1 MQLRASLSSTVSLS
15 KGINN
20 THHIISNNR
29 GGKIGASSSDTKIK
43 TADSKLIN
51 QATVKQANFTN
62 SSSQKLANKIRMDKE

>member
-1 MQLRASLSSTVSLS
+1 MSSTVSLS

-20 THHIISNNR
+20 THHIISNNNR
-29 GGKIGASSSDTKIK
+29 GKKIGASSSDTKIT

-51 QATVKQANFTN
+51 HQQSTVKQGNFTN